1 MSKYRKSRLYH
12 IKFTLRAHSS
22 KHVIVRDVSEFDFLL
37 SIDKGRKA
45 LRKLL
50 ESNTFLEY

>member
-1 MSKYRKSRLYH
+1 VSKYRKSRLYH